1 MAKPKL
7 KTTNKKKASA
17 KTKTAKASA
26 KTGKV
31 AATKTTAKS
40 KTKAAAKVEESP
52 RYLVLVFCGRQYQS
66 LITTLATD
74 SVKEADQEAKFLVS
88 NSVSE
93 KGDKVDVAVFNTSF
107 PWDDK
112 KGWKFYS

>member
-7 KTTNKKKASA
+7 KTTKKTAPAKTKTVKAPAKKSKAAAPKASA
-17 KTKTAKASA
+17 KSKT
-26 KTGKV
+26 
-31 AATKTTAKS
+31 
-40 KTKAAAKVEESP
+40 KTKAAAKVEAP

-74 SVKEADQEAKFLVS
+74 SVKEAEQEAKFLVS

-93 KGDKVDVAVFNTSF
+93 KGDKVDVAVFNTSY